1 MKSKKHKKIIVVLVG
16 ESAVGKSTLIKSLE
30 ASNNLIIPIPLVT
43 NRNARS
49 SEEDD
54 RVCVSKSEFENM
66 ESKKLLLP
74 TIYKHGNKYSI
85 EKKILENALNKGKI
99 PIFDYT
105 YEGIF
110 ALKKE
115 FEDMVFPIYILPSSL
130 PLLQKRLQDLGRDPD
145 GSRFNVAKAE
155 IEKMQTLNFSPEVIK
170 GGIVV
175 NEDIE
180 KSTKEILKRI
190 RAQI

>member
-1 MKSKKHKKIIVVLVG
+1 MVLVG

-190 RAQI
+190 RAQIS